1 MMGEKP
7 PGQPAVHGP
16 WLSSRKAALLPTP
29 SGLGYGVAEIKKMTL
44 GVIGSL
50 EMGSSM
56 RLWKKQQA

>member
-7 PGQPAVHGP
+7 PGQPAVCGP
-16 WLSSRKAALLPTP
+16 WLSSRKAALQLKP

-50 EMGSSM
+50 EMEGSI
-56 RLWKKQQA
+56 RL